1 MATVY
6 AVASAKGGV
15 GKTTTAANLA
25 VALASAGTDVVAVDA
40 DIGMA
45 NLAGNLGVDVDDPTL
60 HDALAGEVEPEAT
73 IQEGP
78 AGLRVIPGE
87 TELDAYADADP
98 AGLAD
103 VVAAVD
109 DADYV
114 ILDCGAGLSHDS
126 ALPIG
131 LADETLLVST
141 AERDALIDTEK
152 TRQLTDRLGG
162 DVAGAAITRVGP
174 DDDVDAL
181 VDELLAAPVLG
192 RIPEDEAVAGAVAAG
207 EPVCTFAPHS
217 NAAAAYRALAAT
229 LTGVDV
235 PEPDLADAAVEEP
248 EAAAGEEADEAD
260 EAEAADAG
268 EADVGVAEAVGSVG
282 SENGAVEAEAAET
295 EAGEQESVE
304 AEAAEAAEAADADV
318 GEAEAATAEPVTEAE
333 APDEGT
339 ETEAEAGADAAV
351 EASDEADEEPEAGAD
366 ADAAETGAERTIPE
380 AEPDRDEDVDDELA
394 GSVPF
399 QDSDREVP
407 GSESPVADDDNPIAE
422 AEQAIE
428 AEAEEEE
435 AEGDENGGF
444 FSRLFGR

>member
-45 NLAGNLGVDVDDPTL
+45 NLAGALGVGVDDPTL
-60 HDALAGEVEPEAT
+60 HEALAGKVEPEAT

-87 TELDAYADADP
+87 TKLDAYAEADP

-103 VVAAVD
+103 VLAAVD

-114 ILDCGAGLSHDS
+114 VLDCGAGLSHDS

-152 TRQLTDRLGG
+152 TRELTDRLGG
-162 DVAGAAITRVGP
+162 DVVGAAITRVSP

-181 VDELLAAPVLG
+181 VDELLDAPILG
-192 RIPEDEAVAGAVAAG
+192 RIPEDEAVADAVAEG

-217 NAAAAYRALAAT
+217 NAAAAYRTLATT

-235 PEPDLADAAVEEP
+235 PEPDITEAAVEESDVEAGESAEEP
-248 EAAAGEEADEAD
+248 EAGESEAAEAEAVGAEADEA
-260 EAEAADAG
+260 A
-268 EADVGVAEAVGSVG
+268 
-282 SENGAVEAEAAET
+282 
-295 EAGEQESVE
+295 E
-304 AEAAEAAEAADADV
+304 AEAAEA
-318 GEAEAATAEPVTEAE
+318 EAEATAESEPATEAE
-333 APDEGT
+333 RAQTKVDPGQVEAEADA
-339 ETEAEAGADAAV
+339 ETEAPSDAAV
-351 EASDEADEEPEAGAD
+351 AADPTAAEGETESETNGEADEETEVGADTD
-366 ADAAETGAERTIPE
+366 ADASAESEEERTIPE
-380 AEPDRDEDVDDELA
+380 AEPDRDEHVDEDLA

-407 GSESPVADDDNPIAE
+407 GSSTVADEEGPIAE
-422 AEQAIE
+422 AEDGGE
-428 AEAEEEE
+428 SDSAEGEESEE
-435 AEGDENGGF
+435 ADEKKGF
-444 FSRLFGR
+444 FGRLFGR